1 MISLIASHV
10 VPDFCSPE
18 FRAGLWP
25 FEKVAVVPVPEATV
39 NQNDGPVFGEY
50 HVGFT
55 REPFVVKSKAE
66 STAVEGRA
74 QEHLRPG
81 VPAFDAGHHP

>member
-1 MISLIASHV
+1 M
-10 VPDFCSPE
+10 
-18 FRAGLWP
+18 
-25 FEKVAVVPVPEATV
+25 PVPEATV

-50 HVGFT
+50 HVGFPW
-55 REPFVVKSKAE
+55 ESFVVKSKTE

-81 VPAFDAGHHP
+81 VLAFDAGHHP